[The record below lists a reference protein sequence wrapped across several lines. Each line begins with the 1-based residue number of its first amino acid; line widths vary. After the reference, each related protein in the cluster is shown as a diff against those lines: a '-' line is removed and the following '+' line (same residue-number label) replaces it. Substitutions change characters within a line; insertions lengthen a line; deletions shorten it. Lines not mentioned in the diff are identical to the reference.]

1 MEERIV
7 IEFFKLF
14 QNTPNAVLL
23 IAFCLVG
30 IKKYVIN
37 GNMQK
42 FFEYQ
47 KQRNEANERILQSL
61 NQMKDLLAA
70 IGNQHNT

>member
-1 MEERIV
+1 M

-42 FFEYQ
+42 FFDYQ
-47 KQRNEANERILQSL
+47 KQRNEATDRILQNL
-61 NQMKDLLAA
+61 DQMRQILIEMDNQ
-70 IGNQHNT
+70 QNT

>member
-1 MEERIV
+1 M

>member
-1 MEERIV
+1 MEEKIV

-23 IAFCLVG
+23 IAFCLYG

-37 GNMQK
+37 GNMQR

-47 KQRNEANERILQSL
+47 KQRNEATEHILQNL
-61 NQMKDLLAA
+61 NHMKNQLAEMS
-70 IGNQHNT
+70 NRQNT